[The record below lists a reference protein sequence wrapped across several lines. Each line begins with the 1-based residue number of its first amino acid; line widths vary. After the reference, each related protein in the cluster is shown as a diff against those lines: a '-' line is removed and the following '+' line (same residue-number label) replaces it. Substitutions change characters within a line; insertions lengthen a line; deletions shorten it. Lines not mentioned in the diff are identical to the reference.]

1 MKTWMSD
8 LLKQKLTGL
17 RKKNDHCMLMSNYSS
32 TQNLYYQK
40 VHSVFGLEELEIKL
54 LHCKKG
60 IQANEKS
67 LF

>member
-1 MKTWMSD
+1 
-8 LLKQKLTGL
+8 
-17 RKKNDHCMLMSNYSS
+17 MLMSNYSS

-54 LHCKKG
+54 LPCKKG